1 MNALNNKTLSEI
13 DQSPGLMQIII
24 TIVAT
29 LIVITWLFFQ
39 ADSFSEQEHARY
51 SSLLHGLLKAE
62 SSVNGE
68 VLANRVNLAR
78 NYDALVANINRL
90 QNISE
95 QITHIPGFL
104 SADDQLELIDKAHQV
119 QVTVKAK
126 AYLIEQ
132 FKRNNAVLHNSLNYF
147 HEYSDDVLDS
157 GSYPYIRSFMANYV
171 RHLMFFVQSPE
182 PGRIDDLKRVTT
194 ELKSL
199 SLGRKQQQIV
209 NNLLQHGN
217 IIKDYQLK
225 LVFQLRELLS
235 QPSAV
240 YEEQLIQIYSQG
252 HSNALRMAEQYRIL
266 LYAVALLLTSYLAF
280 TFFDLERTRRS
291 LVRAHKEVSAR
302 YQAQK
307 KAESL
312 LKLHDTAFNSA
323 HEGITLTDEKGNIIT
338 VNPAFTRIT
347 GFEAE
352 EVIGRNTRVLK
363 SDRHDDAFYKA
374 MWQSI
379 TDTGN
384 WRGEIWNK
392 NKFGEVHP
400 ELLSITTVYD
410 SDDKVSNYVAVF
422 SDIRVIK
429 EQEILLKK
437 MAYSDALTKLPN
449 RTSLRDRMN
458 LAIEQTSRAK
468 NMMAIC
474 YLDLDGFKQ
483 INDTYGHDAG
493 DTLLIEMS
501 DRLKACLRGGDTV
514 ARLGGDEFVILLLG
528 LDDMEYEQ
536 AMQRLMKTITRGIH
550 VSGNLINLTASI
562 GVTLYP
568 RDDSDP
574 DSLLRHA
581 DQAMYQAKQEGKNC
595 YHLFDPGKDTL
606 VRSQYER
613 ISRIDEAL
621 KANEFI
627 LYYQP
632 KVDLRKGEITG
643 MEALIRWQH
652 PERGLVMP
660 LEFLSIIE
668 EHELIVKIGNW
679 VIDTALQQMA
689 EWQSI
694 GLDLQVSVNIAS
706 LQLQQPDFV
715 ENLKNALSRYA
726 GVEAVKLELEV
737 LETAA
742 LEDIVNVSRV
752 IEECRELGVSFAL
765 DDFGTG
771 YSSLTYLKRLPAST
785 LKIDRSFVRDMLHD
799 PGNLAIVHS
808 ILGLATAFQ
817 RQAVAEGAETHEH
830 CRLLQHLGCQ
840 YVQGYAIARPMP
852 AAEVDDW
859 VAKWRPDPS
868 FVAYRNLHW
877 NDEDYPIFTAEVEH
891 QSWINLLMHAVNE
904 GLPVSHK
911 SVGDDHVCNL
921 GKWYYG
927 VGQRRYKHLASFIQ
941 IEEPHQQVHQLAEEI
956 ENHCH
961 NGDFEQAREL
971 LPELLQQRDDIISL
985 LQQLSLDVA
994 IRLD

>member
-1 MNALNNKTLSEI
+1 MSDVENNTLSGI
-13 DQSPGLMQIII
+13 DRSPRLMQII
-24 TIVAT
+24 TIIVTT
-29 LIVITWLFFQ
+29 LIVISWLFFQ
-39 ADSFSEQEHARY
+39 ADSFSEQEHVHY
-51 SSLLHGLLKAE
+51 SRLLHGLVKAE

-68 VLANRVNLAR
+68 VLANRMSLAR
-78 NYDALVANINRL
+78 NYDALVANIDRL
-90 QNISE
+90 KDMSE
-95 QITHIPGFL
+95 QLTTTPQFL
-104 SADDQLELIDKAHQV
+104 AKDDRLELIEKVHQV
-119 QVTVKAK
+119 QVMVKEK
-126 AYLIEQ
+126 DYLIEQ
-132 FKRNNAVLHNSLNYF
+132 FKRNNAILHNSLNYF
-147 HEYSDDVLDS
+147 HEYSDELLDS
-157 GSYPYIRSFMANYV
+157 DSETFISPFVENYA

-182 PGRIDDLKRVTT
+182 PRRVDDLKRVTQVL
-194 ELKSL
+194 ENL
-199 SLGRKQQQIV
+199 SLDQKQQQIV
-209 NNLLQHGN
+209 RNILQHGN
-217 IIKDYQLK
+217 IIKKYQLK
-225 LVFQLRELLS
+225 LVHQLRELLAL
-235 QPSAV
+235 PSAV
-240 YEEQLIQIYSQG
+240 YEEQLLQIYSRG
-252 HSNALRMAEQYRIL
+252 HSNALRVAEQYRIL

-280 TFFDLERTRRS
+280 TFFDLERTRR
-291 LVRAHKEVSAR
+291 LLTKAHKEVSDR
-302 YQAQK
+302 YQAQR

-323 HEGITLTDEKGNIIT
+323 HEGISLTDEKGNIIT

-352 EVIGRNTRVLK
+352 EVIGRNPRVLK
-363 SDRHDDAFYKA
+363 SDRHDDEFYKA

-379 TDTGN
+379 VDTGN

-410 SDDKVSNYVAVF
+410 SKGEVSNYVAVF

-429 EQEILLKK
+429 EQEVLLKK

-458 LAIEQTSRAK
+458 LAIEQTRRAK
-468 NMMAIC
+468 NLMAIC

-501 DRLKACLRGGDTV
+501 DRLKGCLRGGDTV

-528 LDDMEYEQ
+528 LDDQEYQQ
-536 AMQRLMKTITRGIH
+536 AMQRLMKTITQGVHI
-550 VSGNLINLTASI
+550 SANLINLTASI
-562 GVTLYP
+562 GVTLFP

-574 DSLLRHA
+574 DALLRHA

-595 YHLFDPGKDTL
+595 YHLFDPLKDTM

-621 KANEFI
+621 KANEFV

-632 KVDLRKGEITG
+632 VVDLRKGEIAG

-652 PERGLVMP
+652 PDRGLVMP
-660 LEFLSIIE
+660 NDFLGIIE

-679 VIDTALQQMA
+679 VIDTALQQM
-689 EWQSI
+689 EQWSLM
-694 GLDLQVSVNIAS
+694 GLDLHVSINIAS
-706 LQLQQPDFV
+706 LQLQQADFV
-715 ENLKNALSRYA
+715 ENLKTALA
-726 GVEAVKLELEV
+726 KHPGADAHKLELEV

-752 IEECRELGVSFAL
+752 IEECRESGVSFAL

-785 LKIDRSFVRDMLHD
+785 LKIDQSFVRDMLHD
-799 PGNLAIVHS
+799 PANLAIVHS

-817 RQAVAEGAETHEH
+817 RHAVAEGAETHSH

-840 YVQGYAIARPMP
+840 YVQGYAISRPMP
-852 AAEVDDW
+852 AADVAPW
-859 VAKWRPDPS
+859 VEKWRPDPS
-868 FVAYRNLHW
+868 FVVYRNLHW

-904 GLPVSHK
+904 GLPVSHR
-911 SVGDDHVCNL
+911 SVGDDHLCNL

-927 VGQRRYKHLASFIQ
+927 VGMRRYKHLASFVQ
-941 IEEPHQQVHQLAEEI
+941 IEAPHRRVHQMAEEI
-956 ENHCH
+956 ENYCH
-961 NGDFEQAREL
+961 RGDFERAREL
-971 LPELLQQRDDIISL
+971 LPELLQRRDEIISL

-994 IRLD
+994 IRLE